1 MCRSNNTSNNGLT
14 NEEEIN
20 SINGRH
26 GSFLA
31 DLPAP
36 INRYVYH
43 GRRQLEDVYNREFDR
58 FSHDHTGQL
67 SQFVLFSNIDEQT
80 FARDFREGS
89 VSWTSYSAS
98 EQLLLVK
105 MVTDEHAAASE
116 AFNIIFLA
124 AIRPMGLKNA
134 VKLFGDATRPGK
146 RADKAYGPHRPPPGY
161 DRYWPT
167 VVLEVA
173 VSEPASKLTS
183 DIRHW
188 FGKSGRKVNMV
199 LTIRVD
205 RKRPFITIEK
215 WEMDEDRM
223 KRTQVVEVSKRKKGD
238 EETIVSGAPL
248 LVEFDK
254 LFRRAPEPPRE
265 SDIRIGQDGLSE
277 LASSVW
283 VEQGF

>member
-1 MCRSNNTSNNGLT
+1 MFRSNNTSNDRLN
-14 NEEEIN
+14 NEKEIN
-20 SINGRH
+20 SINGRN

-31 DLPAP
+31 NLPAP
-36 INRYVYH
+36 INRYVYK

-58 FSHDHTGQL
+58 FSHDQTGKL

-80 FARDFREGS
+80 FARDFCERT

-98 EQLLLVK
+98 EQLLLIK
-105 MVTDEHAAASE
+105 MVTDEHSAAAE
-116 AFNIIFLA
+116 AFDHTLMD
-124 AIRPMGLKNA
+124 AIRPMGLAKA
-134 VKLFGDATRPGK
+134 VKSFGNASRPGK
-146 RADKAYGPHRPPPGY
+146 QADKAYGPQWPPPGY

-167 VVLEVA
+167 VALEVA

-188 FGKSGRKVNMV
+188 FGKSEGKVNIV

-205 RKRPFITIEK
+205 RKRPMITIEK
-215 WEMDEDRM
+215 WEMAEDRM
-223 KRTQVVEVSKRKKGD
+223 NRTQVVEISKRKKGD
-238 EETIVSGAPL
+238 EETAVSGGPL
-248 LVEFDK
+248 LIEFDK
-254 LFRRAPEPPRE
+254 LFRRAPEVPRE
-265 SDIRIGQDGLSE
+265 SDIRIGEEGLSE

>member
-1 MCRSNNTSNNGLT
+1 MFRSNNTSNNGLNN
-14 NEEEIN
+14 NEETS
-20 SINGRH
+20 SIHGRN

-36 INRYVYH
+36 IHRYVYR
-43 GRRQLEDVYNREFDR
+43 GRQQLEDVYNREFDR
-58 FSHDHTGQL
+58 FSHDQTGQL

-80 FARDFREGS
+80 FARDFRERT
-89 VSWTSYSAS
+89 VSWTSYSAY
-98 EQLLLVK
+98 EQLLLIK

-116 AFNIIFLA
+116 AFHDILMD
-124 AIRPMGLKNA
+124 AIRPMGLAKA
-134 VKLFGDATRPGK
+134 VKRFGGASRPGK
-146 RADKAYGPHRPPPGY
+146 QADKAYGPHRPPPGC

-188 FGKSGRKVNMV
+188 FGKSEGKVNIV

-205 RKRPFITIEK
+205 RKRPFIAIEK
-215 WEMDEDRM
+215 WEMAEDRM
-223 KRTQVVEVSKRKKGD
+223 NRTQVVELSKRKKGD
-238 EETIVSGAPL
+238 EKTTVSGAPL
-248 LVEFDK
+248 LIEFDK

-265 SDIRIGQDGLSE
+265 SDIRMGQDGLSE

-283 VEQGF
+283 VEQEF

>member
-1 MCRSNNTSNNGLT
+1 MFRSNHTNNDGL
-14 NEEEIN
+14 NSGGEIN
-20 SINGRH
+20 SINKTND
-26 GSFLA
+26 SFLA

-36 INRYVYH
+36 INRYIYQ

-58 FSHDHTGQL
+58 FSHDQTGQL

-80 FARDFREGS
+80 FGRDFCERT

-116 AFNIIFLA
+116 AFNVILMD
-124 AIRPMGLKNA
+124 AIRPMGV
-134 VKLFGDATRPGK
+134 VKTVRLFGNATLPGK
-146 RADKAYGPHRPPPGY
+146 EADKAYGPRRPPRGY
-161 DRYWPT
+161 DRSWPT

-188 FGKSGRKVNMV
+188 FGKSEGKVNIV
-199 LTIRVD
+199 LKIRVD
-205 RKRPFITIEK
+205 RKRPMITIEK
-215 WEMDEDRM
+215 WEMAEDRIN
-223 KRTQVVEVSKRKKGD
+223 RTQVVEISKRKKGD
-238 EETIVSGAPL
+238 EEITVSGAPL
-248 LVEFDK
+248 LIEFDK
-254 LFRRAPEPPRE
+254 LFRRAPEPPME
-265 SDIRIGQDGLSE
+265 SDIRIGQEGLSE

-283 VEQGF
+283 EEQGF